1 MFDYQT
7 WPSSTG
13 ANASLPGSPNSSDT
27 CLCIPSLAC
36 PGLPHLLISIWLV
49 KQHGFAVQLPVL
61 VAFYISE
68 FFGEFPVVGQ
78 TSRFIKCVCENRF
91 SWTLNGMISIF
102 FVHPRLLRTHS
113 VAIISDQ
120 TSVQRFMLSWVLQSP
135 MAKITIL
142 KWLQWPQK
150 RASQAN
156 MMVVNGGFNDQTRG
170 V

>member
-1 MFDYQT
+1 MTPLNTSRCLTT
-7 WPSSTG
+7 WI
-13 ANASLPGSPNSSDT
+13 AKQLRYLSLHT
-27 CLCIPSLAC
+27 FAWC

-68 FFGEFPVVGQ
+68 LFGEFPVVGQ
-78 TSRFIKCVCENRF
+78 TSRFIKCVWKQVFLDFEWHDF
-91 SWTLNGMISIF
+91 HI
-102 FVHPRLLRTHS
+102 LRSSKTFKNS
-113 VAIISDQ
+113 FRGYNLRSNIWPK
-120 TSVQRFMLSWVLQSP
+120 FMLSWVLQST
-135 MAKITIL
+135 MAKTTIL